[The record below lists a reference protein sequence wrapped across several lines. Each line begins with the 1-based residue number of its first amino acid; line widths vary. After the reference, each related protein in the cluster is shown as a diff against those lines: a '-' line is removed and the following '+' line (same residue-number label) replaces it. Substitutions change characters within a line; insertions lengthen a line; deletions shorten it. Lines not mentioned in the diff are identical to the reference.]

1 MEVRDR
7 EEFTSRMQNLDEEEK
22 AIVVKT
28 ISNEMLIEELKSRLM
43 DATNRINKI
52 KDVFKMQEI
61 I

>member
-28 ISNEMLIEELKSRLM
+28 ISNEMLIEELKNRLT
-43 DATNRINKI
+43 DATDRINKI
-52 KDVFKMQEI
+52 KDVFNI
-61 I
+61 

>member
-28 ISNEMLIEELKSRLM
+28 ISNEMLIEELKSRLTTM
-43 DATNRINKI
+43 SDKINRII
-52 KDVFKMQEI
+52 DVFNV
-61 I
+61 